1 MESSMPS
8 RQRLRLDSQEKNAFY
23 FRVLDIIQ
31 NEPNHKTAAKLIFET
46 VNEVWE
52 EKIIE
57 AFEPDQAL
65 NTKRK
70 SSFKRVET

>member
-1 MESSMPS
+1 MENSMPS
-8 RQRLRLDSQEKNAFY
+8 QQRLRLDSQEKNAFY
-23 FRVLDIIQ
+23 FRVLDILQ
-31 NEPNHKTAAKLIFET
+31 NEPDHKTAAKLIFET

-65 NTKRK
+65 NSKRK
-70 SSFKRVET
+70 PSFKRVQS